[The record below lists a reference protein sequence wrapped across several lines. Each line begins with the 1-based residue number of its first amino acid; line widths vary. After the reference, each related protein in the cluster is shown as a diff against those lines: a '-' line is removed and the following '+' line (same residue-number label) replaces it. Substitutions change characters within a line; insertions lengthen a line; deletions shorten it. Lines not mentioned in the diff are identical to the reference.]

1 MVVFEK
7 NWIGFEK
14 LKKGT
19 IIARDG
25 NKIITAPFDE
35 TFLIMPTKR
44 FIKGKTAV
52 RLATNF
58 KGY

>member
-1 MVVFEK
+1 MKTVINNTQGVV
-7 NWIGFEK
+7 
-14 LKKGT
+14 T
-19 IIARDG
+19 YRDG
-25 NKIITAPFDE
+25 NKIISAPFDE